1 MKASVKR
8 FLAFLNNHYFC
19 IFAVMTLL
27 LPDLL
32 LRYLVWPKVY
42 DEFFATIV
50 PLLFNL
56 AWISLIFY
64 GLLVFLPKNW
74 GRLLFVVISGVFIFF
89 SLAQYIYFQIFEQFF
104 RIESIG
110 LAGEGGDYL
119 SYALSYMD
127 GKLIFCT
134 VLSILCLVVTA
145 IKWKRPQHAGKL
157 AKLFILIPVLS
168 IFLLHL
174 FMQPE
179 LFDESQD
186 DWDSWSKPRVIYKE
200 FNDANKSLDIAGLY
214 HFAARDFFKTYL
226 TGGNYEK
233 EDFETVDQ
241 YFAERKTEYTENQY
255 TGLLK
260 EKNVIAVMLEGIDDW
275 MIDDKYTP
283 VMRYMMRNGINF
295 ANHYA
300 PTFGTGYTLGSEFCF
315 NTGYYTPTSSVSA
328 VNFASNEYPYALPQ
342 LFKKAGYSANSFHY
356 NNSEFYNRGIMH
368 KSLGFEKYHSFMD
381 YGLPDYVA
389 QADSNILKNVQ
400 IYNDMV
406 KTQPFFSFVIT
417 YSGHIPYTFDDAK
430 LALAKANHPDL
441 VDPSMD
447 PETNA
452 CLLLARDTDDFF
464 RQLLERLDNDGL
476 LENTAIIVYTD
487 HYAYGFSDQEKLLQY
502 SIEAGSDN
510 MYRVPAFI
518 YSPGITPTNITK
530 PSHTADLLPTII
542 NLFGLENNHCYI
554 GNDILWDKNT
564 GFAYFGNLSW
574 IDSTISHTPTGQE
587 VPPEIL
593 EQVQKG
599 NARVR
604 ESLKLNDVVI
614 TGNYFK
620 HRK

>member
-1 MKASVKR
+1 MKASVKK
-8 FLAFLNNHYFC
+8 LLTFLNDHYFYV
-19 IFAVMTLL
+19 FAVMTLL
-27 LPDLL
+27 LPDLQ

-42 DEFFATIV
+42 GEFFATVI
-50 PLLFNL
+50 PFLFDL

-64 GLLVFLPKNW
+64 GLLIFLPKTW
-74 GRLLFVVISGVFIFF
+74 GRIVFIVISGIFIFF

-104 RIESIG
+104 RLESIG
-110 LAGEGGDYL
+110 LASEGGNYL

-127 GKLIFCT
+127 GRLIFCT

-145 IKWKRPQHAGKL
+145 IRWKRPKHTGKI
-157 AKLFILIPVLS
+157 AKLFFLTPVLA

-179 LFDESQD
+179 LFGESQD

-214 HFAARDFFKTYL
+214 HFVARDFFKTYL

-241 YFAERKTEYTENQY
+241 YFAERKAEYTENQY

-260 EKNVIAVMLEGIDDW
+260 GKNVIAVMLEGIDDW
-275 MIDDKYTP
+275 MINDKYTP
-283 VMRYMMRNGINF
+283 VMRYMMKNGINF

-342 LFKKAGYSANSFHY
+342 LFKNAGYSANSFHY

-389 QADSNILKNVQ
+389 QADSNILKNDQ
-400 IYNDMV
+400 IYNDIV

-417 YSGHIPYTFDDAK
+417 YSGHVPYTFDDAK

-441 VDPSMD
+441 VDSSMD
-447 PETNA
+447 TEKNN

-464 RQLLERLDNDGL
+464 RQLLERLNNDGL

-502 SIEAGSDN
+502 SIEAGTDN

-518 YSPGITPTNITK
+518 YSPGITPTDITK

-542 NLFGLENNHCYI
+542 NLFDLENNHCYI

-574 IDSTISHTPTGQE
+574 IDSAMSHTPSDQE
-587 VPPEIL
+587 VPSEIL

-604 ESLKLNDVVI
+604 ESLKLNDIVI

-620 HRK
+620 HCK